1 MTVVEKQRSVRAVVI
16 HIEGP
21 LRVPMI
27 GHVRHKVA
35 ALLRRGERK
44 ILLNLAQVS
53 DLDAA
58 GVGELVRAYNMT
70 VAANGV
76 LRVVDPTAR
85 VRQLLHTVGLLQL
98 LSAESAL
105 DVEDVVTSGR
115 DVPGSQS
122 RRRDFPDE

>member
-58 GVGELVRAYNMT
+58 GVGELLQGIEQGGSVQESPL
-70 VAANGV
+70 V
-76 LRVVDPTAR
+76 LR
-85 VRQLLHTVGLLQL
+85 G
-98 LSAESAL
+98 
-105 DVEDVVTSGR
+105 
-115 DVPGSQS
+115 
-122 RRRDFPDE
+122 FP